1 MQFTP
6 QQLAGGSSY
15 MCKTK
20 VGNWLED
27 QCLQEEKLSEFA
39 RNRDQGSSLMYNVM
53 GKRNL
58 YATRV
63 PLAPRAGGTIRY
75 GDVIM
80 LGHPSTGGVLGVDL
94 TEACLDAN
102 RNQKLVSC
110 AMPGGEPDHCAR
122 YSFMLEP
129 TTDDTQ
135 EGDDVH
141 FGESVLLRCHDLLVL
156 DEQLGATRPPFYLA
170 SGLKNDRNGSRVSN
184 QQTIFATTTR
194 NMAAAWT
201 FEKVSGNTGVVRQL
215 SGGEAVPCGTGLNGP
230 TVVLQHKTTKTAM
243 SASTKNWDS
252 TDFGRELEVTC
263 HNHLGQ
269 NKVNCLVSE
278 MAGKTTG
285 QTNGRLEKSP
295 NFWTVIGDVE
305 GSEQPEEPELPPP
318 LNAEQM
324 VRLLSERVALVE
336 GAADRL
342 VALAEGALGS
352 NLDREDLAYELGD
365 IGLGFD
371 GDATR
376 VLLDVFDE
384 GDGMVPINAF
394 LDAALAQMPADE

>member
-1 MQFTP
+1 M
-6 QQLAGGSSY
+6 
-15 MCKTK
+15 
-20 VGNWLED
+20 
-27 QCLQEEKLSEFA
+27 
-39 RNRDQGSSLMYNVM
+39 
-53 GKRNL
+53 
-58 YATRV
+58 
-63 PLAPRAGGTIRY
+63 
-75 GDVIM
+75 
-80 LGHPSTGGVLGVDL
+80 
-94 TEACLDAN
+94 
-102 RNQKLVSC
+102 
-110 AMPGGEPDHCAR
+110 
-122 YSFMLEP
+122 
-129 TTDDTQ
+129 
-135 EGDDVH
+135 
-141 FGESVLLRCHDLLVL
+141 
-156 DEQLGATRPPFYLA
+156 
-170 SGLKNDRNGSRVSN
+170 
-184 QQTIFATTTR
+184 
-194 NMAAAWT
+194 
-201 FEKVSGNTGVVRQL
+201 
-215 SGGEAVPCGTGLNGP
+215 PCGTGLNGP

-305 GSEQPEEPELPPP
+305 GSEQPGEPELPPP

-394 LDAALAQMPADE
+394 LDAALA